1 MSIIIKGMD
10 MPKDCGSCGVR
21 QEAKCG
27 TDYKWLVEHP
37 DYYGTKR
44 PDCPL
49 IEIPT
54 PHGRLIEEH
63 YPGELKAKHAE
74 GIFIIFRSADEDTDR
89 FILEE
94 EEIS

>member
-1 MSIIIKGMD
+1 MSIIIKGMA
-10 MPKDCGSCGVR
+10 MPEEDTGCRIMILYDGQV
-21 QEAKCG
+21 AMDDG
-27 TDYKWLVEHP
+27 TFIPEYQA
-37 DYYGTKR
+37 
-44 PDCPL
+44 

-74 GIFIIFRSADEDTDR
+74 GVFIIYRSADEDTDR

-94 EEIS
+94 EAIS